1 MTIQEMHV
9 MFRQYSQQMGMQNV
23 RAILPEQI
31 DLLINNSIND
41 TINQIVTQNIGVTND
56 RVITDNSKLNQVN
69 ALKSLYKV
77 WKGKIVLPKSKTSYI
92 ASYNIPI
99 SSFGEVTNI
108 QTATNAEYAKEI
120 DGKPDTKCNWVDVGE
135 ESLKDGD
142 TIYSKND
149 IVAYATKT
157 FKNHDNT
164 GYIKIIVNP
173 IQYIYIVD
181 LSIDYKKNNFN
192 TNIFPIRIVDD
203 MYLADVVN
211 DFILRPTFRSPVA
224 TIHDNNIELY
234 IDKPDDRLKE
244 SYTFGSDLIPNDIR
258 LSYIAKPASVK
269 FLDDVGGDSVNCD
282 LPEYLHVDIVKHA
295 VELYR
300 TAVTGSIA
308 VTQQAQEAQQREN
321 LKNNYRQGDNDN
333 SNR

>member
-1 MTIQEMHV
+1 MDIQEMHV
-9 MFRQYSQQMGMQNV
+9 MFRQYAQQMGMQNV

-41 TINQIVTQNIGVTND
+41 TINQIVTQNIGITND

-77 WKGKIVLPKSKTSYI
+77 WNSAVTFGDSKTSYI
-92 ASYNIPI
+92 ISYELPLLGFKSAGTYVNDNVK
-99 SSFGEVTNI
+99 E
-108 QTATNAEYAKEI
+108 TA
-120 DGKPDTKCNWVDVGE
+120 
-135 ESLKDGD
+135 
-142 TIYSKND
+142 
-149 IVAYATKT
+149 
-157 FKNHDNT
+157 
-164 GYIKIIVNP
+164 

-181 LSIDYKKNNFN
+181 LSLDYIDTKNQFT
-192 TNIFPIRIVDD
+192 TNIFPIRIIDD

-211 DFILRPTFRSPVA
+211 DFILHPTLRSPVA

-234 IDKPDDRLKE
+234 IDKADAGGNK
-244 SYTFGSDLIPNDIR
+244 SNYTFKGLKPNKLR
-258 LSYIAKPASVK
+258 LSYIAKPAVVK
-269 FLDDVGGDSVNCD
+269 FLDDVGGTSVNCD

-321 LKNNYRQGDNDN
+321 LRNNYRQSDNDN

>member
-1 MTIQEMHV
+1 MDIQEMHV
-9 MFRQYSQQMGMQNV
+9 MFRQYAQQMGMQNV

-41 TINQIVTQNIGVTND
+41 TINQIVTQNIGITND

-69 ALKSLYKV
+69 ALKSMYKV
-77 WKGKIVLPKSKTSYI
+77 WNGTVTFGDSKTSYI
-92 ASYNIPI
+92 ISYELPLLGFKSAGTYLNDNVK
-99 SSFGEVTNI
+99 E
-108 QTATNAEYAKEI
+108 TA
-120 DGKPDTKCNWVDVGE
+120 
-135 ESLKDGD
+135 
-142 TIYSKND
+142 
-149 IVAYATKT
+149 
-157 FKNHDNT
+157 
-164 GYIKIIVNP
+164 

-181 LSIDYKKNNFN
+181 LSLDYIDTKNQFT
-192 TNIFPIRIVDD
+192 TNIFPIRIIDD

-211 DFILRPTFRSPVA
+211 DFILHPTLRSPVA

-234 IDKPDDRLKE
+234 IDKADAGGSKSNRTFKGLK
-244 SYTFGSDLIPNDIR
+244 PNKLR
-258 LSYIAKPASVK
+258 LSYIAKPAVVK
-269 FLDDVGGDSVNCD
+269 FLDDIGGTSVDCD

-321 LKNNYRQGDNDN
+321 LRNNYRQSDNDN

>member
-1 MTIQEMHV
+1 MTIQEMHE

-31 DLLINNSIND
+31 DLLINNSISD
-41 TINQIVTQNIGVTND
+41 TINQIITQNIGVTND

-69 ALKSLYKV
+69 ALRSLYKV
-77 WKGKIVLPKSKTSYI
+77 WKGAITLPTPNTNYI
-92 ASYNIPI
+92 ASYNIPLLGFLPGGTYN
-99 SSFGEVTNI
+99 SGNTS
-108 QTATNAEYAKEI
+108 
-120 DGKPDTKCNWVDVGE
+120 
-135 ESLKDGD
+135 KDL
-142 TIYSKND
+142 
-149 IVAYATKT
+149 A
-157 FKNHDNT
+157 
-164 GYIKIIVNP
+164 

-181 LSIDYKKNNFN
+181 LSINYSKDNF
-192 TNIFPIRIVDD
+192 TSNIFPIRIIDD

-211 DFILRPTFRSPVA
+211 DFLLAPKLRSPVA
-224 TIHDNNIELY
+224 SIHDDNIELY
-234 IDKPDDRLKE
+234 IDKPDKGRTP
-244 SYTFGSDLIPNDIR
+244 YTFDGMSVKELR
-258 LSYIAKPASVK
+258 LSYIAKPAVVK
-269 FLDDVGGDSVNCD
+269 FLDDLGGTSVDCD

-321 LKNNYRQGDNDN
+321 LRNNYRQGDNDN

>member
-1 MTIQEMHV
+1 MTIQEMHE

-41 TINQIVTQNIGVTND
+41 IINQIITQNIGITND

-69 ALKSLYKV
+69 ALRSLYKV
-77 WKGKIVLPKSKTSYI
+77 WKGAITLPTPNTNYI
-92 ASYNIPI
+92 ASYTIPLLGFLPGGI
-99 SSFGEVTNI
+99 YNSGNT
-108 QTATNAEYAKEI
+108 
-120 DGKPDTKCNWVDVGE
+120 TKD
-135 ESLKDGD
+135 L
-142 TIYSKND
+142 
-149 IVAYATKT
+149 A
-157 FKNHDNT
+157 
-164 GYIKIIVNP
+164 

-181 LSIDYKKNNFN
+181 LSINYSKDNF
-192 TNIFPIRIVDD
+192 TSNIFPIRIIDD

-211 DFILRPTFRSPVA
+211 DFLLAPKLRSPVA
-224 TIHDNNIELY
+224 SIHDDNIELY
-234 IDKPDDRLKE
+234 IDKPDKGRNP
-244 SYTFGSDLIPNDIR
+244 YTFDGMSVKELR
-258 LSYIAKPASVK
+258 LSYIAKPAVVK
-269 FLDDVGGDSVNCD
+269 FLDDLGGTSVDCD

-321 LKNNYRQGDNDN
+321 LRNNYRQGDNDN

>member
-1 MTIQEMHV
+1 MDIQEMHV
-9 MFRQYSQQMGMQNV
+9 MFRQYAQQMGMQNV

-31 DLLINNSIND
+31 DLLINNSISD
-41 TINQIVTQNIGVTND
+41 TINQIVTQNIGITND

-77 WKGKIVLPKSKTSYI
+77 WNGTVTFGDSKTSYVI
-92 ASYNIPI
+92 SYELPLLGFKSTGTYLNDNVK
-99 SSFGEVTNI
+99 E
-108 QTATNAEYAKEI
+108 TA
-120 DGKPDTKCNWVDVGE
+120 
-135 ESLKDGD
+135 
-142 TIYSKND
+142 
-149 IVAYATKT
+149 
-157 FKNHDNT
+157 
-164 GYIKIIVNP
+164 

-181 LSIDYKKNNFN
+181 LSLDYINTRTQFT
-192 TNIFPIRIVDD
+192 TNIFPIRIIDD

-211 DFILRPTFRSPVA
+211 DFILHPTLRSPVA

-234 IDKPDDRLKE
+234 IDKADVGRSNSNHTFKGLK
-244 SYTFGSDLIPNDIR
+244 PNKLR
-258 LSYIAKPASVK
+258 LSYIAKPAVVK
-269 FLDDVGGDSVNCD
+269 FLDDVGGTSVDCD

-321 LKNNYRQGDNDN
+321 LRNNYRQSDNDN

>member
-1 MTIQEMHV
+1 MDIQEMHV
-9 MFRQYSQQMGMQNV
+9 MFRQYTQQMGMQNV

-41 TINQIVTQNIGVTND
+41 TINQIVTQNIGITND

-77 WKGKIVLPKSKTSYI
+77 WNGTVTFGDSKTSYVI
-92 ASYNIPI
+92 SYELPLLGFKSAGTYVNDNVK
-99 SSFGEVTNI
+99 E
-108 QTATNAEYAKEI
+108 TA
-120 DGKPDTKCNWVDVGE
+120 
-135 ESLKDGD
+135 
-142 TIYSKND
+142 
-149 IVAYATKT
+149 
-157 FKNHDNT
+157 
-164 GYIKIIVNP
+164 

-181 LSIDYKKNNFN
+181 LSLDYIDTRTQFT
-192 TNIFPIRIVDD
+192 TNIFPIRIIDD

-211 DFILRPTFRSPVA
+211 DFILHPTLRSPVA

-234 IDKPDDRLKE
+234 IDKADVGGSKSNHTFKGLK
-244 SYTFGSDLIPNDIR
+244 PNKLR
-258 LSYIAKPASVK
+258 LSYIAKPAVVK
-269 FLDDVGGDSVNCD
+269 FLDDVGGTSVDCD

-321 LKNNYRQGDNDN
+321 LRNNYRQGDNDN

>member
-1 MTIQEMHV
+1 MDIQEMHV
-9 MFRQYSQQMGMQNV
+9 MFRQYAQQMGMQNV

-41 TINQIVTQNIGVTND
+41 TINQIVTQNIGITND

-77 WKGKIVLPKSKTSYI
+77 WNGIVTFGDSKTSYI
-92 ASYNIPI
+92 ISYELPLLGFKSAGTYLNDNVK
-99 SSFGEVTNI
+99 E
-108 QTATNAEYAKEI
+108 TA
-120 DGKPDTKCNWVDVGE
+120 
-135 ESLKDGD
+135 
-142 TIYSKND
+142 
-149 IVAYATKT
+149 
-157 FKNHDNT
+157 
-164 GYIKIIVNP
+164 

-181 LSIDYKKNNFN
+181 LSLDYIDTKNQFT
-192 TNIFPIRIVDD
+192 TNIFPIRIIDD

-211 DFILRPTFRSPVA
+211 DFILHPTLRSPVA

-234 IDKPDDRLKE
+234 IDKADSGGDKTNHTFKNLK
-244 SYTFGSDLIPNDIR
+244 PNKLR
-258 LSYIAKPASVK
+258 LSYIAKPAVVK
-269 FLDDVGGDSVNCD
+269 FLDDVGGTSVNCD

-321 LKNNYRQGDNDN
+321 LRNNYRQGDNDN

>member
-1 MTIQEMHV
+1 MTIQEMHE

-41 TINQIVTQNIGVTND
+41 VINQIITQNIGITND

-69 ALKSLYKV
+69 ALRSLYKV
-77 WKGKIVLPKSKTSYI
+77 WKGAITLPTPNTNYI
-92 ASYNIPI
+92 ASYNLPLLGFLPGGTYN
-99 SSFGEVTNI
+99 SGNT
-108 QTATNAEYAKEI
+108 
-120 DGKPDTKCNWVDVGE
+120 TKD
-135 ESLKDGD
+135 L
-142 TIYSKND
+142 
-149 IVAYATKT
+149 A
-157 FKNHDNT
+157 
-164 GYIKIIVNP
+164 

-181 LSIDYKKNNFN
+181 LSINYSKDNF
-192 TNIFPIRIVDD
+192 TSNIFPIRIVDD

-211 DFILRPTFRSPVA
+211 DFLLAPKLRSPVA
-224 TIHDNNIELY
+224 SIHDDNIELY
-234 IDKPDDRLKE
+234 IDKPDKGRTP
-244 SYTFGSDLIPNDIR
+244 YTFDGMSVKELR
-258 LSYIAKPASVK
+258 LSYIAKPAVVK
-269 FLDDVGGDSVNCD
+269 FLDDLGGTSVDCD

-300 TAVTGSIA
+300 TAVTGSIS

-321 LKNNYRQGDNDN
+321 LRNNYRQGDNDN